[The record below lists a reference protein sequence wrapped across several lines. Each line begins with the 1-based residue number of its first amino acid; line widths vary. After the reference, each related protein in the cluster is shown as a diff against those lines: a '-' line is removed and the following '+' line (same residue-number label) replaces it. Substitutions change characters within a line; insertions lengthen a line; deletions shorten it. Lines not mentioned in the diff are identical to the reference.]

1 MRPSPLLGWERV
13 LERWLAPFV
22 AGLRREAQ
30 RRWALAYLKGLILP
44 GERKSIEPM
53 AARIAPGDVQQLHHF
68 LSTSP
73 WSTAPLEDELIRQ
86 ADGLFGGPGAVLVID
101 DTALVKQGKHS
112 VGVARQY
119 CGQLGK
125 RANCQAL
132 VSLTLA
138 KGEVPV
144 CVALRLFLPKAWI
157 EDEQRRAAAGVP
169 VELEGRSKG
178 RIALEEIDRLI
189 AKGVRFGCALGDA
202 EYGKSAAFRHGLSER
217 GLLWALG
224 IAPNQKVYPAEV
236 TLRWPAPK
244 PSGRPRKHPV
254 PSAKSVGV
262 AALFEAMP
270 AAAFRTLSWRRGT
283 KGPLQAGFAAVRVR
297 IADGPAMAN
306 AQHLP
311 GDEVWLVCEHR
322 STGERKYHLSNLPPD
337 TRLERLAALIKA
349 RWVCE
354 QAHQQMKEE
363 LGLDHL
369 ECRSWRA
376 LEHHA
381 LLTMLAFLFLQH
393 LRLREKSLR
402 PGRRQPAAAAELAR
416 RAPPDR
422 ARLHQR
428 HAALPALPAA
438 DRVPPATLKLA
449 E

>member
-1 MRPSPLLGWERV
+1 MEPSPLPGWEQE
-13 LERWLAPFV
+13 LERWLAPFM
-22 AGLRREAQ
+22 AGLRRAGR
-30 RRWALAYLKGLILP
+30 RRWASVYLKGLILP

-53 AARIAPGDVQQLHHF
+53 AARVAPGDVQQLHHF

-73 WSTAPLEDELIRQ
+73 WPTAPLEDELIRQ
-86 ADGLFGGPGAVLVID
+86 ADRLVGGPDAVLVVD
-101 DTALVKQGKHS
+101 DTALVKQGQHS

-132 VSLTLA
+132 VSLALA

-144 CVALRLFLPKAWI
+144 CLALRLFLPKTWA
-157 EDEQRRAAAGVP
+157 EDEKRRAAAGVP
-169 VELEGRSKG
+169 PTIEGRSKG
-178 RIALEEIDRLI
+178 RIALAEVDRLL
-189 AKGVRFGCALGDA
+189 AKGVRFGCVLGDA
-202 EYGKSAAFRHGLSER
+202 EYGKAAAFRHGLSER
-217 GLLWALG
+217 GLVWALG
-224 IAPNQKVYPAEV
+224 IAPNQKVYPTGV
-236 TLRWPAPK
+236 TLSWPAPK
-244 PSGRPRKHPV
+244 PNGRPRKHPV
-254 PSAKSVGV
+254 PSAKSVAV
-262 AALFEAMP
+262 AVLFETMP
-270 AAAFRTLSWRRGT
+270 AATFRTLSWRRGT
-283 KGPLQAGFAAVRVR
+283 KGPLQAGFAALRVR

-322 STGERKYHLSNLPPD
+322 STGERKYHLSNLPADAPI
-337 TRLERLAALIKA
+337 ERLAVLIKA

-393 LRLREKSLR
+393 LRLREKSPR
-402 PGRRQPAAAAELAR
+402 SGRHRPAAAAEPAR

-428 HAALPALPAA
+428 RPALPPLPAA
-438 DRVPPATLKLA
+438 HHLLPAALNMA

>member
-1 MRPSPLLGWERV
+1 MTGWERD
-13 LERWLAPFV
+13 LERWLEPFV
-22 AGLRREAQ
+22 AGLRRAEQ
-30 RRWALAYLKGLILP
+30 RRWAPVYLKGLILP

-53 AARIAPGDVQQLHHF
+53 AARVAPGDLQQLHHF

-73 WSTAPLEDELIRQ
+73 WATAPLEDELIRQ
-86 ADGLFGGPGAVLVID
+86 ADRLVGGPEAVLVVD
-101 DTALVKQGKHS
+101 DTALVKQGRHS

-138 KGEVPV
+138 QGEVPV
-144 CVALRLFLPKAWI
+144 CVALRLFLPKAWV
-157 EDEQRRAAAGVP
+157 EDEKRRAAAGVP
-169 VELEGRSKG
+169 DEIEGRSKG

-189 AKGVRFGCALGDA
+189 AKGVRFGCVLGDA
-202 EYGKSAAFRHGLSER
+202 EYGKAAAFRHGLSER
-217 GLLWALG
+217 GLVWALG
-224 IAPNQKVYPAEV
+224 IAPNQKVYPAGV
-236 TLRWPAPK
+236 TLTWPAPK
-244 PSGRPRKHPV
+244 PNGRPRKHPV
-254 PSAKSVGV
+254 PSTRSVGV
-262 AALFEAMP
+262 AALFAAMP
-270 AAAFRTLSWRRGT
+270 EAAFRTLSWRRGT

-322 STGERKYHLSNLPPD
+322 STGERKYHLSNLSAETP
-337 TRLERLAALIKA
+337 LERLAALIKA
-349 RWVCE
+349 RWSCE

-369 ECRSWRA
+369 ECRGWRA
-376 LEHHA
+376 LEHHS
-381 LLTMLAFLFLQH
+381 LLTMMAFLFLQQ

-402 PGRRQPAAAAELAR
+402 SRPHRSTAATEPAR
-416 RAPPDR
+416 RAPSDR
-422 ARLHQR
+422 AHR
-428 HAALPALPAA
+428 HPCRAALPALPAA
-438 DRVPPATLKLA
+438 HRLLPPTLNPA

>member
-1 MRPSPLLGWERV
+1 MRPSPLPGWEQD
-13 LERWLAPFV
+13 LERWLVPFV
-22 AGLRREAQ
+22 AGLRRAEQ
-30 RRWALAYLKGLILP
+30 GRWASVYLKGLILP
-44 GERKSIEPM
+44 GERKSVEPM
-53 AARIAPGDVQQLHHF
+53 AARVAPGDVQQLHHF
-68 LSTSP
+68 LSSSP

-86 ADGLFGGPGAVLVID
+86 ADRLLGGPEAVLVVD

-138 KGEVPV
+138 RGEVPV
-144 CVALRLFLPKAWI
+144 CVALRLFLPKAWADDW
-157 EDEQRRAAAGVP
+157 ERRAVTGVP
-169 VELEGRSKG
+169 DEVEGRSKG
-178 RIALEEIDRLI
+178 QTALAEIDRLL
-189 AKGVRFGCALGDA
+189 AQGVRFGCVLGDA
-202 EYGKSAAFRHGLSER
+202 EYGKAAAFRHGLSAR
-217 GLLWALG
+217 GLPWALG

-236 TLRWPAPK
+236 TLTWPTPK
-244 PSGRPRKHPV
+244 PNGRPRKHPA
-254 PSAKSVGV
+254 PSARSVGA
-262 AALFEAMP
+262 AALFAAMP
-270 AAAFRTLSWRRGT
+270 DEAFRTLSWRRGT
-283 KGPLQAGFAAVRVR
+283 KGPLRAAFAGVRVR

-322 STGERKYHLSNLPPD
+322 STGERKYHLSNLP
-337 TRLERLAALIKA
+337 TETSLERLAALIKA
-349 RWVCE
+349 RWSCE

-393 LRLREKSLR
+393 LRLREKSL
-402 PGRRQPAAAAELAR
+402 PSGGRQPTAAAEPAR

-422 ARLHQR
+422 ARLHPR

-438 DRVPPATLKLA
+438 DRVPPATLNVA

>member
-1 MRPSPLLGWERV
+1 MRPSPQSSWERD
-13 LERWLAPFV
+13 LECWLAPFM
-22 AGLRREAQ
+22 AGMRREEQ
-30 RRWALAYLKGLILP
+30 RRWALVYLKGLILP

-53 AARIAPGDVQQLHHF
+53 AARVAPGDVQQLHHF

-73 WSTAPLEDELIRQ
+73 WAAAPLEDELVRQ
-86 ADGLFGGPGAVLVID
+86 ANQLAGGPEAVLVID
-101 DTALVKQGKHS
+101 DTALVKQGRHS

-138 KGEVPV
+138 RGEVPL

-157 EDEQRRAAAGVP
+157 EDHERRAAAGVP
-169 VELEGRSKG
+169 EPIKGRSKG
-178 RIALEEIDRLI
+178 QIALAEIDRLL
-189 AKGVRFGCALGDA
+189 ATGMTFGCVLGDA
-202 EYGKSAAFRHGLSER
+202 EYGKAASFRHGLSAR
-217 GLLWALG
+217 GLLWTLG

-236 TLRWPAPK
+236 TLSWPAPK
-244 PSGRPRKHPV
+244 PNGRPRKHPV

-262 AALFEAMP
+262 AALFQAIPET
-270 AAAFRTLSWRRGT
+270 AFRTLSWRRGT
-283 KGPLQAGFAAVRVR
+283 KGPLRAGFAAVRVR

-311 GDEVWLVCEHR
+311 GDEVWLVGEHR
-322 STGERKYHLSNLPPD
+322 STGERKYHLSNLPAD
-337 TRLERLAALIKA
+337 TPLERLAALIKA
-349 RWVCE
+349 RWSCE

-376 LEHHA
+376 LEHHT

-393 LRLREKSLR
+393 LRLREKTLR
-402 PGRRQPAAAAELAR
+402 FGRRRPTATAEPAR

-422 ARLHQR
+422 ARLHPR
-428 HAALPALPAA
+428 HPALPPLPATP
-438 DRVPPATLKLA
+438 RLLPATLNMA

>member
-1 MRPSPLLGWERV
+1 MRPSPLPGWEQE
-13 LERWLAPFV
+13 LERWLASFV
-22 AGLRREAQ
+22 AGLRREEQ
-30 RRWALAYLKGLILP
+30 RRWASIYLKGLILP

-53 AARIAPGDVQQLHHF
+53 AARIAPGNVQQLHHF
-68 LSTSP
+68 VSTSP

-86 ADGLFGGPGAVLVID
+86 ADGLVGGPEAVLVID

-144 CVALRLFLPKAWI
+144 CVALRLFLSKAWI

-169 VELEGRSKG
+169 IEVEGRSKG
-178 RIALEEIDRLI
+178 QIALEELDRLT
-189 AKGVRFGCALGDA
+189 AKGVRFGCVLGDA
-202 EYGKSAAFRHGLSER
+202 EYGKAAIFRHGLSAR
-217 GLLWALG
+217 GLPWALG

-236 TLRWPAPK
+236 TLTWPAPK
-244 PSGRPRKHPV
+244 PNGRPRKHPV

-262 AALFEAMP
+262 AALFAAMP
-270 AAAFRTLSWRRGT
+270 EAAFRTLSWRRGT
-283 KGPLQAGFAAVRVR
+283 KGPLRAGFAAVRVR

-322 STGERKYHLSNLPPD
+322 STGERKYHLSNLPAETP
-337 TRLERLAALIKA
+337 LERLAPLIKA
-349 RWVCE
+349 RWSCE

-376 LEHHA
+376 LQHHA
-381 LLTMLAFLFLQH
+381 LLTMLAFAFLQH

-402 PGRRQPAAAAELAR
+402 SGQHRPTAAAEPAR
-416 RAPPDR
+416 RASPDR
-422 ARLHQR
+422 SRVQHGR
-428 HAALPALPAA
+428 AALPALPTPH
-438 DRVPPATLKLA
+438 RVPPATLNMA

>member
-1 MRPSPLLGWERV
+1 MQASPLSGWEQE

-22 AGLRREAQ
+22 AGLRREER
-30 RRWALAYLKGLILP
+30 RRWAAVYLKGLILP

-53 AARIAPGDVQQLHHF
+53 AAHVAPGDVQQLHHF

-73 WSTAPLEDELIRQ
+73 WATAPLEDELLRQ
-86 ADGLFGGPGAVLVID
+86 ADRLVGGPEAVLVID

-144 CVALRLFLPKAWI
+144 CVALRLFLPKAWV
-157 EDEQRRAAAGVP
+157 EDEERRAAAGVP
-169 VELEGRSKG
+169 DPIKGRSKG
-178 RIALEEIDRLI
+178 QIALAEIDRLL
-189 AKGVRFGCALGDA
+189 AKSVTFGCVLGDA
-202 EYGKSAAFRHGLSER
+202 EYGKAAAFRHGLSAR
-217 GLLWALG
+217 GLFWVLG

-236 TLRWPAPK
+236 TLSWPAPK
-244 PSGRPRKHPV
+244 PTGRPRKHPV
-254 PSAKSVGV
+254 PSVGSVGV
-262 AALFEAMP
+262 AAWFKAMP
-270 AAAFRTLSWRRGT
+270 ETAFRTLSWRRGT

-297 IADGPAMAN
+297 IADGPAVRRG
-306 AQHLP
+306 QHLP

-322 STGERKYHLSNLPPD
+322 STGERKHHLANLPAD
-337 TRLERLAALIKA
+337 TPLERLAALLKA
-349 RWVCE
+349 RWSCE

-376 LEHHA
+376 LEHHS
-381 LLTMLAFLFLQH
+381 LLTMMAFLFLQQ
-393 LRLREKSLR
+393 LRLREKSR
-402 PGRRQPAAAAELAR
+402 RSGRRRSTAAAEPAHG
-416 RAPPDR
+416 APPDR
-422 ARLHQR
+422 ARLHQPR
-428 HAALPALPAA
+428 PALSALPAVHHVLPAA
-438 DRVPPATLKLA
+438 LNLA